1 MLSLLKK
8 KKRRGDMESMG
19 FEPLTTTHYLS
30 LKEQPNTNAPC
41 MCLGEKNKNKN
52 N

>member
-1 MLSLLKK
+1 
-8 KKRRGDMESMG
+8 MESMG

-41 MCLGEKNKNKN
+41 MCLGEKIKIIIIKLIGRIK
-52 N
+52 